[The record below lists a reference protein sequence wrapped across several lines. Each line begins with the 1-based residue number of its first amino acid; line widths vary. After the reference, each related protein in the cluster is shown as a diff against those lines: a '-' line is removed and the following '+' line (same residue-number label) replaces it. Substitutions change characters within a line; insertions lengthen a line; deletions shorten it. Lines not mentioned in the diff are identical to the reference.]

1 MSDASVSIFPREL
14 SGTVAAVASK
24 SVAHRLIL
32 LAALTDGTTDI
43 DCTTTSDDIEATIS
57 CVRALGAIVSRTHL
71 GLRVVGIP
79 ATRRRELPRRATPL
93 DCGESG
99 TTLRFLL
106 PIVSA
111 LGEDVELVGHGRL
124 SKRPLSPLYEE
135 LVRHGA
141 ELSEQGIFPLEVSGT
156 ICGGTFRL
164 PGDVSSQFVSGL
176 LMAAPLVD
184 GPVKVLVSEPVES
197 FPYITLTIR
206 ALAAFGVAVEQTH
219 ISIDGIPHLCL
230 DVARTPLVSPGA
242 IQVEGDWSNAAF
254 WLAAGALS
262 QGGVEVTG
270 LDSTSTQGDRAVMA
284 ALTLLGAR
292 VSRTRGSASCRHERL
307 HGIELDVAD
316 IPDLVPPLAAV
327 AACSD
332 GVTRMRNAGRLRL
345 KESDRLASVSAA
357 INDMGGQAHVEDDC
371 LVITGGAL
379 AGGTVDAANDH
390 RIAMMA
396 AVMASHA
403 QGPVQIR
410 GAQCV
415 AKSYP
420 AFWDDYELLGGSIEK
435 TEE

>member
-1 MSDASVSIFPREL
+1 MSEMNVTIEAREL

-32 LAALTDGTTDI
+32 LAALADGTTDI
-43 DCTTTSDDIEATIS
+43 DCTTTSEDIEATIS
-57 CVRALGAIVSRTHL
+57 CVRSLGALVSRTHL

-79 ATRRRELPRRATPL
+79 ATRRRELPRQGGPL

-106 PIVSA
+106 PIVSTQD
-111 LGEDVELVGHGRL
+111 EEVQIVGHGRL
-124 SKRPLSPLYEE
+124 AERPLSPLYEE

-141 ELSEQGIFPLEVSGT
+141 EISEQGSFPLRVSGP

-206 ALAAFGVAVEQTH
+206 ALAAFGVAVEQSH
-219 ISIDGIPHLCL
+219 ITIDGAPHLCL
-230 DVARTPLVSPGA
+230 DVARSPLVSPGA

-262 QGGVEVTG
+262 KDGIEVTG
-270 LDSTSTQGDRAVMA
+270 LDSTSTQGDRAIMA

-292 VSRTRGSASCRHERL
+292 VARTRGTAACRHDSL
-307 HGIELDVAD
+307 HSIELDVSN

-327 AACSD
+327 AACAD
-332 GVTRMRNAGRLRL
+332 GVTHLRGAGRLRL
-345 KESDRLASVSAA
+345 KESDRLQSVSAA
-357 INDMGGQAHVEDDC
+357 INAVGGQARVEGDE
-371 LVITGGAL
+371 LVITGGEL

-396 AVMASHA
+396 AVMACRA
-403 QGPVQIR
+403 RGPVTVR

-420 AFWDDYELLGGSIEK
+420 AFWDDYEQLGGLIEK

>member
-1 MSDASVSIFPREL
+1 MSTMNVTINARKL
-14 SGTVAAVASK
+14 AGTVAAVASK

-32 LAALTDGTTDI
+32 LAALADGTTDI
-43 DCTTTSDDIEATIS
+43 DCTTTSEDIEATIS
-57 CVRALGAIVSRTHL
+57 CVRSLGAIVSRTHL
-71 GLRVVGIP
+71 GLRIVGIP
-79 ATRRRELPRRATPL
+79 ATRRRELPRQKAPL

-106 PIVSA
+106 PVVSA
-111 LGEDVELVGHGRL
+111 LDEEVELVGHGRL
-124 SKRPLSPLYEE
+124 AERPLSPLYEE

-141 ELSEQGIFPLEVSGT
+141 EISAQGKFPLKVSGP

-164 PGDVSSQFVSGL
+164 PGNVSSQFVSGL

-206 ALAAFGVAVEQTH
+206 ALAAFGVAVEQSH
-219 ISIDGIPHLCL
+219 ITIDGSPHLCL
-230 DVARTPLVSPGA
+230 DVARSPLASPGA
-242 IQVEGDWSNAAF
+242 IPVEGDWSNAAF

-262 QGGVEVTG
+262 FDGIEVTG

-284 ALTLLGAR
+284 ALTLFGAR
-292 VSRTRGSASCRHERL
+292 VSRTRGTASCRHERL
-307 HGIELDVAD
+307 HGIDLDVSD

-327 AACSD
+327 AACAE
-332 GVTRMRNAGRLRL
+332 GTTRLRNAGRLRL
-345 KESDRLASVSAA
+345 KESDRLQSVSAA
-357 INDMGGQAHVEDDC
+357 INAVGGMAVVEDDC
-371 LVITGGAL
+371 LVITGREL
-379 AGGTVDAANDH
+379 AGGTVEAANDH

-396 AVMASHA
+396 AVMACRA
-403 QGPVQIR
+403 QGPLQVR

-420 AFWDDYELLGGSIEK
+420 AFWDDFELLGGSIEK